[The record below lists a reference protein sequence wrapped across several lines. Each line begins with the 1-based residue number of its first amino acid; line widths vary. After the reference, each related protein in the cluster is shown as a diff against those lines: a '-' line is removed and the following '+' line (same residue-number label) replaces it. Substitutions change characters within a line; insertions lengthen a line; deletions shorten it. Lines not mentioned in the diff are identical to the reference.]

1 MFNEFITSEENIFSV
16 QQLSICIS
24 ICISCPLKVLRFN
37 TGILHDSCEVPLTKT
52 LNGVLSIEYS
62 YFMFDFV
69 SHVCLQWFSVWR
81 ICNNDLTKINR
92 SVAESCCS
100 TGFSCV
106 FSWLWANQRFFKLQV
121 LIPLICYLI
130 SSVSGE
136 VSLNYISRT
145 RLLLNLR
152 KSIYI
157 CVYIFFFYSIIYT
170 NMKTNKTKSNKL
182 IKK

>member
-1 MFNEFITSEENIFSV
+1 MWSAINKNFE
-16 QQLSICIS
+16 
-24 ICISCPLKVLRFN
+24 R
-37 TGILHDSCEVPLTKT
+37 
-52 LNGVLSIEYS
+52 SIEYS

-69 SHVCLQWFSVWR
+69 SLVCLQWFPVWR
-81 ICNNDLTKINR
+81 ICNNDLTKVNR

-136 VSLNYISRT
+136 ISLNYISRT

-152 KSIYI
+152 KSIYMSA
-157 CVYIFFFYSIIYT
+157 YIFFSSIASSTQTWKQI
-170 NMKTNKTKSNKL
+170 KL
-182 IKK
+182 NQIN